1 LKVLKAIEPLP
12 AAKMFGVLGLLW
24 GLFVAVAVT
33 FFQAGFEQ
41 YMGRFYTVFKVVVPT
56 GGIFDLIALPVFYG
70 LVGFVGAYIGAWLY
84 NVAAKKF
91 GGIKVD
97 LK

>member
-1 LKVLKAIEPLP
+1 MKVLKAIEPAP
-12 AAKMFGVLGLLW
+12 VAKMVGVFGLLW

-33 FFQAGFEQ
+33 FFQTGFEQ
-41 YMGRFYTVFKVVVPT
+41 YMGRFYAVFKIVVPT
-56 GGIFDLIALPVFYG
+56 AGMLDLVALPVFYG

-84 NVAAKKF
+84 NVIAKNM

-97 LK
+97 MK

>member
-1 LKVLKAIEPLP
+1 MKVLKAIDPES
-12 AAKMFGVLGLLW
+12 AAKMFGLLGLLW
-24 GLFVAVAVT
+24 GLLVAVAVT
-33 FFQAGFEQ
+33 FFQTDFEQ
-41 YMGRFYTVFKVVVPT
+41 YMGRFYTVFKVVLPT
-56 GGIFDLIALPVFYG
+56 GGIFDLVALPVFYG

-84 NVAAKKF
+84 NWIAKEM

>member
-1 LKVLKAIEPLP
+1 LKVIKAIEPAA
-12 AAKMFGVLGLLW
+12 AAKVAGVLGLLW

-33 FFQAGFEQ
+33 FFQTGFEQ
-41 YMGRFYTVFKVVVPT
+41 YMGRFYAVFKIVVPT
-56 GGIFDLIALPVFYG
+56 AGMFDLVALPVFYG

-84 NVAAKKF
+84 NIIARNM
-91 GGIKVD
+91 GGVKVD